1 MKYLYYSLLMLLII
15 SCSSKTVPWAGTVM
29 EIPEWEATEAEKV
42 MQEAFKEI
50 LFTKVEI
57 VDGKL
62 VLNADESYFVSKG
75 LPAEYYDKM
84 LDGLRYTEKTRRQQN
99 RELRR
104 WARKGLIDES
114 EADIY
119 VQFEKAKTEY
129 AQKILDKEN
138 HK

>member
-1 MKYLYYSLLMLLII
+1 
-15 SCSSKTVPWAGTVM
+15 M
-29 EIPEWEATEAEKV
+29 EIPEWEATETEKD
-42 MQEAFKEI
+42 MQEAFKDI

-119 VQFEKAKTEY
+119 VQFEKARTEY
-129 AQKILDKEN
+129 VQKILDKEN
-138 HK
+138 YK